1 MDPVVSELLGE
12 LVLTGAYEED
22 IDSGER
28 EAGHHCR
35 WELRVARRVRR
46 VEPPAQDDL
55 LTLRLMDP
63 RGCFRS

>member
-1 MDPVVSELLGE
+1 VSELVGE
-12 LVLTGAYEED
+12 LVLTGVFDED

-28 EAGHHCR
+28 EAGHHCG

-63 RGCFRS
+63 HGWFRG

>member
-1 MDPVVSELLGE
+1 VVSELLGE
-12 LVLTGAYEED
+12 LVLAGVFDED
-22 IDSGER
+22 IDAGVF
-28 EAGHHCR
+28 EAGDECG

-63 RGCFRS
+63 HGWFRS